1 MLTDFLSVI
10 QLLKRFGLFI
20 YTGNKID
27 DIDLVKEEV
36 QELYENGLILKE
48 DYLSAILILREEQ
61 RKLRKWQVFGPI
73 FDR

>member
-36 QELYENGLILKE
+36 KELYENGLILKE

-61 RKLRKWQVFGPI
+61 NKLQKRQVFGPI

>member
-10 QLLKRFGLFI
+10 RLLKRFGLFI

-36 QELYENGLILKE
+36 KELYENGLILKE

-61 RKLRKWQVFGPI
+61 NKLQK
-73 FDR
+73 